1 MLFQHKHLLE
11 EMRKTGRPGTAEILS
26 VKTVGS
32 AGNIRAVWAP
42 DEDLTT
48 TWMDCRMKLRVQPQD
63 RTEAQF
69 EATVLT
75 RVHTLK
81 FQGGKVP
88 VWYDPS
94 DHSKVVVDY
103 EADVQEKMQLSAQLA
118 QDLQDGDRMVHR
130 YDQQL
135 ALAWTPVG
143 GVLLPIEARW
153 NRGQGR
159 VTATGR
165 LGSVLTEPARAAGA
179 YVQGNAVRLVPGT
192 TGDWFAAHDIQI
204 DVAPGS
210 VPSATPED
218 GASAGLAVAAAL
230 VSMLSGRIV
239 RPETTA
245 IGGLASTGE
254 LIAVSG
260 FKDKVAA
267 AARGHAMRI
276 VAPAGNEQG
285 SQQMAERQRAGL
297 EFVFVAT
304 ADEAIRATLAKHPMK
319 GFTPPG

>member
-1 MLFQHKHLLE
+1 MGAAFLLGLYSRVPRPAAVG
-11 EMRKTGRPGTAEILS
+11 RKTGRPGTAEILS

-48 TWMDCRMKLRVQPQD
+48 TW
-63 RTEAQF
+63 
-69 EATVLT
+69 
-75 RVHTLK
+75 
-81 FQGGKVP
+81 
-88 VWYDPS
+88 
-94 DHSKVVVDY
+94 
-103 EADVQEKMQLSAQLA
+103 
-118 QDLQDGDRMVHR
+118 
-130 YDQQL
+130 
-135 ALAWTPVG
+135 
-143 GVLLPIEARW
+143 I
-153 NRGQGR
+153 
-159 VTATGR
+159 
-165 LGSVLTEPARAAGA
+165 
-179 YVQGNAVRLVPGT
+179 
-192 TGDWFAAHDIQI
+192 
-204 DVAPGS
+204 
-210 VPSATPED
+210 
-218 GASAGLAVAAAL
+218 AVAAAL

-267 AARGHAMRI
+267 AKRGRAMRI